1 LARDGKTLTYN
12 FDDSAV
18 NLGEFMGYRTVRVAK
33 KNAWGG
39 KTLKWRVIDFIS
51 RRILRR
57 GWYKFPDYAPFT
69 HDSASK
75 FMTAVDADG
84 KLCASFNYGISP
96 DGRSIVLM
104 GVSTNPEFAKY
115 SPGILLLFNFIENTI
130 THNTY
135 DFIDFTRGNES
146 YKYALGGKEHIIKH
160 FTITI

>member
-1 LARDGKTLTYN
+1 
-12 FDDSAV
+12 
-18 NLGEFMGYRTVRVAK
+18 
-33 KNAWGG
+33 
-39 KTLKWRVIDFIS
+39 
-51 RRILRR
+51 
-57 GWYKFPDYAPFT
+57 
-69 HDSASK
+69 
-75 FMTAVDADG
+75 MTAVDADG